1 MEHNITTTTNRSNSG
16 YGNGNR
22 GPGSGSQR
30 AHPTLATILNNF
42 FTSSMSSTTQLADT
56 IRAEIPQ
63 SDISQVLIDALTES
77 LTEDPHF
84 AEFLAPEHKNKGVPP
99 EFITDLPRVE
109 VSDTSKYDQCPI
121 CTNAFKDD
129 PHPLVIKLPCKAGHL
144 FDLECI
150 EPWLKLNST
159 CPLCRVDVLD
169 VVRER
174 KLALQREVNKIKEE
188 DSEDDDE
195 DWSMYG

>member
-1 MEHNITTTTNRSNSG
+1 MYLVEHNITARNTTGSNRE
-16 YGNGNR
+16 R
-22 GPGSGSQR
+22 GSQR

-42 FTSSMSSTTQLADT
+42 FTNAMSSDQLADT

-99 EFITDLPRVE
+99 EFITDLPRVS
-109 VSDTSKYDQCPI
+109 VSEGCKYDQCPI

-129 PHPLVIKLPCKAGHL
+129 PHPLVVKLPCKAGHL

-169 VVRER
+169 MARER
-174 KLALQREVNKIKEE
+174 REALEREVKKIQEA
-188 DSEDDDE
+188 DSEDEDE
-195 DWSMYG
+195 DWAMYG